1 MDLPHYLDAIV
12 GIPAH
17 RDRRFR
23 SIVTGHSGAS

>member
-1 MDLPHYLDAIV
+1 VLALVSPGVLL